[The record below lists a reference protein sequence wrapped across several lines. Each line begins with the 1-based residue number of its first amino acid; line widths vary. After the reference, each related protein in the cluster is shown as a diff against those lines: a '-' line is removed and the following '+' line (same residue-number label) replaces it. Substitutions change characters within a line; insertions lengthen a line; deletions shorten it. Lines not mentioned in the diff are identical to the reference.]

1 MIPTTVDQWNLDA
14 VRRVASHGVFET
26 DRYDLKEMLPN
37 SRDEGGRQRL
47 RRTIAAFANSSGGF
61 LLIGVRDDRALSVDD
76 RVVGVDASVDLP
88 EHFGA
93 HASAIEPSPDWS
105 HRTPAIVL
113 PTGRLVHVIEIKP
126 STRGPHG
133 IELDNRWWFTKR
145 TNRGTEFMSREE
157 IRGAFVEDD
166 RRRREIAWLK
176 SEVKRI
182 HDTAMRLNII
192 ANNGGDHLQLLTK
205 YGAES
210 LRAMLPATFGEIG
223 RDEILVRHLNQLVER
238 CTMADELIGRVTAY
252 ELMPRDQRI
261 VARAPTPEDIVVRFA
276 ADVISDA
283 ALALSQFERLKI

>member
-1 MIPTTVDQWNLDA
+1 MIPTTLDQWNLDA

-61 LLIGVRDDRALSVDD
+61 LVIGVRDDRTLNVDE
-76 RVVGVDASVDLP
+76 RVVGVEVSIDLP

-105 HRTPAIVL
+105 HRTPAISL
-113 PTGRLVHVIEIKP
+113 STGRLVHVIEIKP
-126 STRGPHG
+126 STRGPCG
-133 IELDNRWWFTKR
+133 IFADDRWWFPKR
-145 TNRGTEFMSREE
+145 TNRGTEPMSREE

-182 HDTAMRLNII
+182 HDTAMRLNIV
-192 ANNGGDHLQLLTK
+192 ANNGGDRLQLLTR
-205 YGAES
+205 YGAEQ
-210 LRAMLPATFGEIG
+210 LRAMLPSAFGEIG
-223 RDEILVRHLNQLVER
+223 RDEILVRHLNQLIER
-238 CTMADELIGRVTAY
+238 CTMADELINRVTTF

-261 VARAPTPEDIVVRFA
+261 ATRAPRSEDVVVRFA
-276 ADVISDA
+276 ADIISDA